1 MKLNGVI
8 PVIEV
13 ENVERQLEF
22 YQQAFRFIVINKRV
36 GPSGLEWVHLRSD
49 NTWLMLQ
56 KNGLSPYGS
65 PASSSYNHNITLY
78 YYTDDVLSN
87 YRYMKAKGIAVGE
100 LSATEYGMMEYQ
112 FYDPEGN
119 KLAVGQIKK
128 D

>member
-22 YQQAFRFIVINKRV
+22 YQQAFRFIVINKRI
-36 GPSGLEWVHLRSD
+36 GPSGMEWVHLRSD

-56 KNGLSPYGS
+56 KNALLSHGS
-65 PASSSYNHNITLY
+65 QALSVAHHNITLY

-87 YRYMKAKGIAVGE
+87 HRYMKAKGIAVGE

-112 FYDPEGN
+112 LCDPEGN

>member
-22 YQQAFRFIVINKRV
+22 YQQAFRFIVINKRI

-49 NTWLMLQ
+49 NTYLMLQ
-56 KNGLSPYGS
+56 KNSLSPRS
-65 PASSSYNHNITLY
+65 SVATSSYNHNITLY

-87 YRYMKAKGIAVGE
+87 HRYMKAKGIAVGE
-100 LSATEYGMMEYQ
+100 LFTTEYGMMEYQ
-112 FYDPEGN
+112 LYDPEGN